1 MSITFK
7 QTIIHNLDL
16 NMGQPLISKDCMEL
30 TDETESFI
38 TRKIIKVIE
47 DQGACEAKF
56 KQQVSFYEEDE
67 PYSII
72 QEWKDN
78 KFKHLAE
85 ILAKRFYSY
94 MNEYGNIANGDL
106 IVTNYLMNS
115 EEYIAI
121 LKINF
126 NDGDYT
132 HFYSHDDETMKLVT
146 NKGIYDK
153 KINEAVIVK
162 VSDVSVILLDGSK
175 SKYISLMLDLDT
187 RLSVKEK
194 LRALDKVTTR
204 VIEDYYDNPIK
215 ALNDLKANISES
227 LARTNSINVA
237 EIVEQTFGDDEEV
250 LESCKDKLEEFGLH
264 EEKPIQVTGSRLFS
278 KYSNQKLKTD
288 TGIEIKMPTHL
299 FKDTDFVEIIN
310 EPNGTQ
316 TLLIKNISQLVNK

>member
-16 NMGQPLISKDCMEL
+16 NMGQPLLSKECAIL
-30 TDETESFI
+30 SDEAESFI
-38 TRKIIKVIE
+38 TRGIIKVRE

-56 KQQVSFYEEDE
+56 KEQLSLFPEDHPVSIFKNWKGD
-67 PYSII
+67 SI
-72 QEWKDN
+72 
-78 KFKHLAE
+78 KHLSEVIANT
-85 ILAKRFYSY
+85 LYRY
-94 MNEYGNIANGDL
+94 MVEYGNIANGDL
-106 IVTNYLMNS
+106 IVTNYVMDT
-115 EEYIAI
+115 EEYVAI
-121 LKINF
+121 LKVNF
-126 NDGDYT
+126 NDGYVT
-132 HFYSHDDETMKLVT
+132 HFYSHDDETMKLIT

-162 VSDVSVILLDGSK
+162 LSDVSVVLLDGSK

-187 RLSVKEK
+187 KLSVKEK
-194 LRALDKVTTR
+194 LRALDTVTAR
-204 VIEDYYDNPIK
+204 VIEDHYDNPIK

-227 LARTNSINVA
+227 LARTNSINVV

-264 EEKPIQVTGSRLFS
+264 EEKSIQVTGSKLFS

-288 TGIEIKMPTHL
+288 TGIEVKMPTHL

>member
-78 KFKHLAE
+78 KFKHSAE

-162 VSDVSVILLDGSK
+162 LSDVSVILLDGSK

>member
-162 VSDVSVILLDGSK
+162 LSDVSVILLDGSK